1 MTMTRTDQGYSIY
14 DQVFERAEMLSTIEG
29 LSAIARTKAGARH
42 VLKVPTVRELAYI
55 EYAAAV
61 NFGSGFELVVG

>member
-1 MTMTRTDQGYSIY
+1 MTRTDQGYSIY

-42 VLKVPTVRELAYI
+42 VLKVPLFANWRTSNMRRR
-55 EYAAAV
+55 
-61 NFGSGFELVVG
+61 